1 MASRQTLWEAAGFTD
16 VNFTATDVVPSTCA
30 DINQAAWEW
39 ALGEASSAALAHF
52 KAVGVPLVMGSD
64 LGPYN
69 AGPLWIYNPLK
80 YEQAKD
86 GSHTTVQSPMMH
98 TPDKYPVA
106 VCPPP
111 TQHSKHSRNSE
122 KRNTHTIPPPTK
134 GLQLARGFHYCKL
147 LSPARA
153 MEWIYIDGLRQHGG
167 LN

>member
-106 VCPPP
+106 
-111 TQHSKHSRNSE
+111 
-122 KRNTHTIPPPTK
+122 
-134 GLQLARGFHYCKL
+134 LARGFHYCKL